1 MIRKMMLV
9 GGAMISA
16 LVLGTST
23 AEAATGYTIWQG
35 KDYAQYDTVRDAAA
49 VCDEEQDGNG
59 VYAEYNQKNGTKLT
73 IGDSNGSKVGCGN
86 ATIPDVTSFRICE
99 DDAGDDSCS
108 LWRIVR

>member
-1 MIRKMMLV
+1 MIRKTMLV

-23 AEAATGYTIWQG
+23 AEAATGYLIFQG
-35 KDYAQYDTVRDAAA
+35 KDYAQYDSKTDFAE

-59 VYAEYNQKNGTKLT
+59 VYAQYRQKFGMLT
-73 IGDSNGSKVGCGN
+73 LRDGNGSKIGCGH

-108 LWRIVR
+108 PWRIMR

>member
-1 MIRKMMLV
+1 MIRKVMLV

-23 AEAATGYTIWQG
+23 AEAGTNHVVKQGY
-35 KDYAQYDTVRDAAA
+35 DYAQYDSGDDFAE

-59 VYAEYNQKNGTKLT
+59 VYGEYRQKNGMLT
-73 IGDSNGSKVGCGN
+73 LRDSNGSKIGCGH
-86 ATIPDVTSFRICE
+86 ATIPGVTSFRVCE
-99 DDAGDDSCS
+99 DDAGADSCS

>member
-23 AEAATGYTIWQG
+23 AEAATGYLISQG
-35 KDYAQYDTVRDAAA
+35 KDYAQYDSETGFAE

-59 VYAEYNQKNGTKLT
+59 VYAQYKQKIGMLT
-73 IGDSNGSKVGCGN
+73 LRDSNGSKIGCGH
-86 ATIPDVTSFRICE
+86 ATIPDVTSFRVCE
-99 DDAGDDSCS
+99 DDAGADSCTT
-108 LWRIVR
+108 WRLVR